1 MKNYNLLIVD
11 DEQGQREILS
21 GYLKKKGYTVY
32 TASSGTEGIQSVKNY
47 PIDIIISDFKMP
59 DKTGIEVLEA
69 VKSINPE
76 ISFVMVTA
84 FGTIE
89 NAVKAMRLGAYDYLA
104 KPIDLDE
111 LDILLERIIEHKN
124 LKSENQYLKQQLEE
138 RFKISSIISQSPR
151 MEEAVNLA
159 ARVAESK
166 ATVLITGE
174 NGTGKEVLAKAIHFI
189 SPRKNN
195 PFIAVN
201 IPALSENLMESEIFG
216 HERGAFTGADK
227 MKKGRF
233 ELANKGTIFLDEIG
247 DVPLPMQVKLLR
259 VLQEQQIERVGG
271 TETIPIDV
279 RIIAATNQDLEKK
292 IKEGTFREDLF
303 YRLNIVAI
311 KIPPLRERKEDIP
324 LLVKCFLKDF
334 ALKEGEVEKTIT
346 NDALAMLIKHDWP
359 GNVRELKNIAE
370 RLVIMT
376 AGNIIDENDIPPFVK
391 EDEINEPDTSVAAL
405 DSYRSAKAAF
415 ERQYIAGK
423 LKEYDGNIS
432 RTAEAI
438 GLERS
443 NLHRK
448 IKAYGLDV
456 KSDGGEHGAGE
467 NA

>member
-1 MKNYNLLIVD
+1 MKNFNLLIVD

-21 GYLKKKGYTVY
+21 GYLKKKGYAVY
-32 TASSGTEGIQSVKNY
+32 TAGSGEEGIRLAQRNA
-47 PIDIIISDFKMP
+47 IDIIISDFKMP

-69 VKSINPE
+69 VKIINPE

-84 FGTIE
+84 FGTVE

-111 LDILLERIIEHKN
+111 LDLLLERIIENKN

-151 MEEAVNLA
+151 MEEAISLA

-189 SPRKNN
+189 SPRKNHA
-195 PFIAVN
+195 FIAVN
-201 IPALSENLMESEIFG
+201 IPALSENLMESELFG

-233 ELANKGTIFLDEIG
+233 ELADKGTIFLDEIG

-259 VLQEQQIERVGG
+259 VLQEQQIERVGS

-279 RIIAATNQDLEKK
+279 RIIAATNQNLEKK
-292 IKEGTFREDLF
+292 IKDGTFREDLF

-311 KIPPLRERKEDIP
+311 KIPPLRERKEDILP
-324 LLVKCFLKDF
+324 LIEFFLTKYAKENNKAAFSVSKEAIDF
-334 ALKEGEVEKTIT
+334 LMKYSY
-346 NDALAMLIKHDWP
+346 P
-359 GNVRELKNIAE
+359 GNVRELENSIERAVVLARGNTITQHDLPLSIKGFVAEKTNELQEGTLIELVETLEKNLIVDA
-370 RLVIMT
+370 LSKSN
-376 AGNIIDENDIPPFVK
+376 GNQ
-391 EDEINEPDTSVAAL
+391 T
-405 DSYRSAKAAF
+405 
-415 ERQYIAGK
+415 QAGK
-423 LKEYDGNIS
+423 LL
-432 RTAEAI
+432 
-438 GLERS
+438 GLTER
-443 NLHRK
+443 NLRYK
-448 IKAYGLDV
+448 LQKYGIK
-456 KSDGGEHGAGE
+456 
-467 NA
+467 N